1 MSPRRIA
8 SSIACLMRFRST
20 WPVWSTSS
28 TVHSGHV
35 TRTSCICSMSF
46 SLLRLGS
53 LVQPSRSFF
62 VWSSHNIIP
71 QLYWGIRRLAS
82 GQGNGNSCCAN
93 LLKNQEI
100 HCLRVS
106 CSIAL
111 GQIGAGNMISRAVGC
126 SPYRPSL
133 LQDGRLAPKQV
144 KE

>member
-1 MSPRRIA
+1 MS
-8 SSIACLMRFRST
+8 LFRE
-20 WPVWSTSS
+20 
-28 TVHSGHV
+28 
-35 TRTSCICSMSF
+35 TRPQGLLRSKEP
-46 SLLRLGS
+46 LLRLGC
-53 LVQPSRSFF
+53 LVQPSRGFF

-100 HCLRVS
+100 HCLRLS

-111 GQIGAGNMISRAVGC
+111 GQIGAGNMSIRRAVGC
-126 SPYRPSL
+126 FPYRPSL
-133 LQDGRLAPKQV
+133 LQDGRLAPKQG